1 MDNRMTMKQVAEKI
15 ISENLPEGGSTPES
29 A

>member
-1 MDNRMTMKQVAEKI
+1 MTMKQVADKI
-15 ISENLPEGGSTPES
+15 ISENLPAGGSTPAS

>member
-1 MDNRMTMKQVAEKI
+1 MDNRLTMKQVAEKI
-15 ISENLPEGGSTPES
+15 ISENLTSGGTTPGS